1 MLNNNPNP
9 DNSRS
14 YESYPQPE
22 VLIPG
27 KKFAELTK
35 FNQSTLKYYDEI
47 GLLFPAARDGNG
59 WRYYAPE
66 QLIAAN
72 FIRVMI
78 NWGIPLKEI
87 IARYRSN
94 NPEDAVDALQR
105 SQRELDEQIENLRE
119 RFAMLHTYTKLIAS
133 GITVNE
139 DAITIED
146 MPRLGMIMGERN
158 EFTVKSDYYMPFHKF
173 LTETPHLN
181 PAFPIG
187 SYYENFS
194 DYSEQPSEPSN
205 FFAVDP
211 KGLSER
217 PAGTYLVGYS
227 RGYYGQMNG
236 LPERLSSYAEE
247 NFLDITGPVYIIYLH
262 DEVSTADSSQYLLQ
276 ASVRISINYEQWI
289 A

>member
-1 MLNNNPNP
+1 MLNNPNP

-47 GLLFPAARDGNG
+47 GLLFPAARDANG

-66 QLIAAN
+66 QLVAAS

-87 IARYRSN
+87 ISRYRNN
-94 NPEDAVDALQR
+94 NPVDAVDALQR
-105 SQRELDEQIENLRE
+105 SQRELDEEIEHLRE

-133 GITVNE
+133 GITSNE
-139 DAITIED
+139 AAITIDD
-146 MPRLGMIMGERN
+146 MPRLGLIMGAEN
-158 EFTVKSDYYMPFHKF
+158 EFTTKSENYKPFHKF

-187 SYYENFS
+187 SYYTNFS
-194 DYSEQPSEPSN
+194 EYRKHPSEPSN

-217 PAGTYLVGYS
+217 PAGSYLVGYS
-227 RGYYGQMNG
+227 RGFYGQMNG
-236 LPERLSSYAEE
+236 LPERLSEYAEE
-247 NFLDITGPVYIIYLH
+247 NHLNITGPVYIIYLH